1 MELLKA
7 NKVSKYE
14 EARNMHIIFES
25 VLMLFTKNYQNLSM
39 LVEITACQSWHVFL
53 RHSVYDVHGRQG
65 INVSL
70 CEWQTWYL
78 VYRLSFCLILFII
91 MRIDYQSCDPWFKH
105 RKSRKPQSLFSL
117 RYLAIFYFSAL
128 VFLLVWILSLLWL
141 VLLRKIGML
150 HKVGFS
156 SLSLSSLLYGADSC

>member
-1 MELLKA
+1 M
-7 NKVSKYE
+7 
-14 EARNMHIIFES
+14 F
-25 VLMLFTKNYQNLSM
+25 
-39 LVEITACQSWHVFL
+39 VEITACQSWHVFL
-53 RHSVYDVHGRQG
+53 RHSVYGVHGRQG

-78 VYRLSFCLILFII
+78 VYGLSFCLILFII

-141 VLLRKIGML
+141 VLLRMIGML

-156 SLSLSSLLYGADSC
+156 SLSLSLLFFMGQTAVKLSGAEAADRAQCAAPD